1 MSYRK
6 FGPNDIVL
14 NTMRMFPTVNFFIY
28 NTKVYYNNTPH
39 QPGSFGSSV
48 SGSIL
53 NITSSTSGGIS
64 LYEYNVDRSG
74 LVSPP
79 GTTIPDNQ
87 RLDPSKVTGLN
98 PKITP
103 YIQRGSSRTSFKTVG
118 KLSFR
123 DEFYEER
130 LGPPTNIIQ
139 HNYPLTA
146 SITRELMGIPEELPA
161 HGAGYRLDHRHLT
174 PCGPDGGST
183 PYGIFEPFP
192 FLVSAGGTE
201 DTWTGKC
208 HSNLGFIDG
217 ITAFADPPK
226 TTSASAP
233 AFRHFYALKNRL
245 EYYGSISEH
254 YKLSSSFGG
263 GWNKAEQAINML
275 SVPSIFYGNKIK
287 EGTLSLKWYVSGTLA
302 AEVRDTKENG
312 ELIEVSGSNIGL
324 VAGVVLYNEG
334 IILLTGSW
342 SIDDNISLPLVDGTP
357 AGGTKNPKWI
367 YFGIGA
373 NDGVSADTVYGVAN
387 NTFASA
393 SFDVSFKGVTET
405 QVQTMF
411 AKAQRGRVNYSNN
424 PTFFEYGQSLIERT
438 GSKIYEENPNKR
450 IFNTMSS
457 SFTNHSASFERSVY
471 ISKIGIYDK
480 NKNLIGIATLANPVK
495 KKEDEDFTFKLKMD
509 F

>member
-6 FGPNDIVL
+6 FGPNDVVL
-14 NTMRMFPTVNFFIY
+14 NTMRMFPSVNFFIY

-39 QPGSFGSSV
+39 QPGAFGSSV

-64 LYEYNVDRSG
+64 LFEYNIDRSG
-74 LVSPP
+74 LVSAP
-79 GTTIPDNQ
+79 GTTIPNDQ
-87 RLDPSKVTGLN
+87 RLDWSKVTGLN

-103 YIQRGSSRTSFKTVG
+103 YIQKDSARTSYKTVG

-123 DEFYEER
+123 DEFYTSE
-130 LGPPTNIIQ
+130 LGAPATILQ

-146 SITRELMGIPEELPA
+146 SITRQLMGIPEELPA
-161 HGAGYRLDHRHLT
+161 HGAGHRTDHFHLT
-174 PCGPDGGST
+174 PCGADGGTT
-183 PYGIFEPFP
+183 PYGKFEPWP
-192 FLVSAGGTE
+192 YLVAAGGTE

-208 HSNLGFIDG
+208 HSHLGFIEG
-217 ITAFADPPK
+217 ITAFKDEF
-226 TTSASAP
+226 SISSSAP
-233 AFRHFYALKNRL
+233 AYRHFYALKNRL
-245 EYYGSISEH
+245 NHYGAISEH
-254 YKLSSSFGG
+254 YMVSSSFNG
-263 GWNKAEQAINML
+263 GWNKAEQAINMI
-275 SVPSIFYGNKIK
+275 SVPSIFYGSKIK

-312 ELIEVSGSNIGL
+312 ELIEVSGSNTGL

-342 SIDDNISLPLVDGTP
+342 TIDDNTSLPLVDGTIT
-357 AGGTKNPKWI
+357 GGARNPKWI

-373 NDGVSADTVYGVAN
+373 NDGVSADTVYGIAN
-387 NTFASA
+387 NGFASA
-393 SFDVSFKGVTET
+393 SFDVSFKGTSET

-411 AKAQRGRVNYSNN
+411 AKANRGRVNYSNN
-424 PTFFEYGQSLIERT
+424 PTFFEYGQNFIEHT
-438 GSKIYEENPNKR
+438 SSKIYEENPNKK
-450 IFNTMSS
+450 IFNTISS

-471 ISKIGIYDK
+471 ISKVGIYDK
-480 NKNLIGIATLANPVK
+480 NKNLIAIATLANPVK
-495 KKEDEDFTFKLKMD
+495 KKEDEEYTFKIKMD